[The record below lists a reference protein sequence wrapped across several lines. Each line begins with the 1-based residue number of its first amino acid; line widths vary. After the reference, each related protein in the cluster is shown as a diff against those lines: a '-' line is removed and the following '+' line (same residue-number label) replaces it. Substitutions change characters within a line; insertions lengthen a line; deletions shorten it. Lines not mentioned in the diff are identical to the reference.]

1 MTNLVVITFNRE
13 HEARDARNA
22 VSNLA
27 HQGLIRVD
35 DAAVIMKDPDGKI
48 HVDNELESSTKT
60 GAVVGGLLGAVLF
73 FLFPLAGIAL
83 GALGGALVGKS
94 IEPGVDQGFVRD
106 VTAGLKPGGSALFL
120 MFHGADQD
128 AALAALRPFQGT
140 LYHTTLS
147 PEAEES
153 LRHALE

>member
-1 MTNLVVITFNRE
+1 MNNLVVITFNRE
-13 HEARDARNA
+13 HEARDARKA
-22 VSNLA
+22 VSSLA
-27 HQGLIRVD
+27 RQGLIRVD
-35 DAAVIMKDPDGKI
+35 DAAVIMKDPDGKV

-106 VTAGLKPGGSALFL
+106 VTTGLKPGGSALFL